1 MNFSLSPKRKI
12 KSLDANHTMKPK
24 KALKKKSNMSKTVL
38 YKISKIN
45 KDIIKDD
52 NDKDEISLLSNANI
66 KIIKILNKFDIDDI
80 LSESSFILS
89 NSNEDA
95 KEKSIES
102 TTKWKNRLCA
112 FKGSPKNN
120 KLKRKSNNSI
130 FLLNSNLTD
139 LNSDFNDKKAESF
152 KSKKIMTSNEKKS
165 GKDVKT
171 NENNKPKKSKEEAK
185 HLSDINARNYKNQ
198 IINDRQ
204 RSKSI
209 AFSDNNFFFSRFG
222 TYRNISN
229 KTNNNYIQTEIG
241 NENNYKSFLSEIEI
255 MKINENIHN
264 DINFIQLKKK
274 ISKLKKIIQAKSSKK
289 DFSKFKNDKNSN
301 SPKQT
306 PINKIST
313 IIEHNE
319 ETLTSKNID
328 SNIQNAD
335 VHQFLNNN
343 KKIGK
348 KKVYMILMMMKNIK
362 KKK

>member
-1 MNFSLSPKRKI
+1 
-12 KSLDANHTMKPK
+12 
-24 KALKKKSNMSKTVL
+24 
-38 YKISKIN
+38 
-45 KDIIKDD
+45 
-52 NDKDEISLLSNANI
+52 
-66 KIIKILNKFDIDDI
+66 
-80 LSESSFILS
+80 
-89 NSNEDA
+89 
-95 KEKSIES
+95 
-102 TTKWKNRLCA
+102 
-112 FKGSPKNN
+112 
-120 KLKRKSNNSI
+120 
-130 FLLNSNLTD
+130 
-139 LNSDFNDKKAESF
+139 
-152 KSKKIMTSNEKKS
+152 MTSNEKKS

-301 SPKQT
+301 SPKPT

-348 KKVYMILMMMKNIK
+348 KKRKI
-362 KKK
+362 